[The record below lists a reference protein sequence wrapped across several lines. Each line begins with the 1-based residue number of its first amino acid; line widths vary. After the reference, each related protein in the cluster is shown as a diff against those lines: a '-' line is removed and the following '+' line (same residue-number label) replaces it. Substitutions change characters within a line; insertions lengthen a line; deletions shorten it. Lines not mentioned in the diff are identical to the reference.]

1 MVAYFKTQSVLNLLN
16 NFSNLSTVAYKGVAY
31 KKNRVLTIWNSEILI
46 FWKLTD
52 FCWFY
57 TRKTWKTANFG
68 IFNNNN
74 CHKSTI
80 FQVVKNSELK
90 TFSLYQD
97 ALVQIS
103 AKSDKNCDSQYVLSK
118 ISYISDFFYFRHFS
132 AIFDNIRHYLTIFGI
147 FWQFLEILQY
157 STSFNII
164 QRNLT
169 YFYRQICRKMSQSTI
184 FTVELCCGRCKRSWS
199 TLEGG
204 TFFGW
209 YKNIMLQFLKFYFS
223 QIFRRSFWQNFRLWP
238 SEKL

>member
-1 MVAYFKTQSVLNLLN
+1 MYSIPCDY
-16 NFSNLSTVAYKGVAY
+16 SYILSI
-31 KKNRVLTIWNSEILI
+31 LNSEILI

-57 TRKTWKTANFG
+57 KRKTWKSANFG

-74 CHKSTI
+74 CHKSTL

-90 TFSLYQD
+90 TVSLYQD

-157 STSFNII
+157 STSFII
-164 QRNLT
+164 QQFDIFLPSNMSKNVAVHD
-169 YFYRQICRKMSQSTI
+169 FYCR
-184 FTVELCCGRCKRSWS
+184 
-199 TLEGG
+199 
-204 TFFGW
+204 
-209 YKNIMLQFLKFYFS
+209 IMLRTL
-223 QIFRRSFWQNFRLWP
+223 
-238 SEKL
+238 